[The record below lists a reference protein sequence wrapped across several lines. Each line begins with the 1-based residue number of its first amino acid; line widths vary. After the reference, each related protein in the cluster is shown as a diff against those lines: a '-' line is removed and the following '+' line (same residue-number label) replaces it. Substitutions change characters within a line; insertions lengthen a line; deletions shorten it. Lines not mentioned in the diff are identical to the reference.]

1 MKTKTLTPEQL
12 QKAALRR
19 EREIAKW
26 EKEKARP
33 KTDMYFYYL
42 IFVLTLIYATDE
54 IASQIGTLMKTEIAN
69 DLMSSFGERSVG
81 MLDLVGIVIV
91 PFQIIG
97 LAYRPLA
104 DKWGRKTFL
113 IINTFGMSI
122 ALLVI
127 FLSRNLV
134 LYFLGAC
141 MIQFFIPHDMHV
153 VYIMETAP
161 AKHRA
166 IMYSCIKF
174 IANMGVMLVPVLRRM
189 LMQDASQWRQVYL
202 IPAIVGLVCSFIAL
216 LSARETDAFI
226 DSRLRFLKMTDEER
240 AAADAAKNAEAS
252 EGGLF
257 EALKFAWKHK
267 QLKWLYISATLAN
280 LGFILTIEYQVI
292 MTYGYA
298 NNFLNHGMYP
308 TMEAALNAVSLEVIT
323 PALFLFT
330 IGSAVAQV
338 IMGFISDGWGRK
350 PAVLT
355 MATLCVASFLG
366 YYIGA
371 NQAWSPYIVGFLCGS
386 TIGSYYSTNDVM
398 IMMIGESAPTNLRSS
413 AITAQYIVVA
423 IDFAITY
430 TVVLPLAT
438 YFGNSA
444 VGIISLCALVPG
456 FVAALIALSTK
467 VSDTRGLD
475 LDTVTGCEWD

>member
-1 MKTKTLTPEQL
+1 MKAKTPEQL
-12 QKAALRR
+12 KKAALRR
-19 EREIAKW
+19 EAEIAKW
-26 EKEKARP
+26 EREKARP
-33 KTDMYFYYL
+33 KTNTYFAYL

-69 DLMSSFGERSVG
+69 DLLASFGNSSVG
-81 MLDLVGIVIV
+81 VMDMIGMVVV
-91 PFQIIG
+91 PFQILG

-104 DKWGRKTFL
+104 DKWGRKLFL

-127 FLSRNLV
+127 FLSRNLL

-166 IMYSCIKF
+166 RMYSCIKF

-189 LMQDASQWRQVYL
+189 LMQDVTQWRQVYL
-202 IPAIVGLVCSFIAL
+202 IPALVGLVCSFIAL

-226 DSRLRFLKMTDEER
+226 DARLRYLRMTDAER
-240 AAADAAKNAEAS
+240 ASAASEKKAEAS
-252 EGGLF
+252 QGGLF
-257 EALKFAWKHK
+257 QALRFAWKHK

-298 NNFLNHGMYP
+298 NNFLRNGLYP
-308 TMEAALNAVSLEVIT
+308 TMEAALNAVSLDVIT
-323 PALFLFT
+323 TALFLFT
-330 IGSAVAQV
+330 IGSACSQV
-338 IMGFISDGWGRK
+338 IMGFISDAWGRK
-350 PAVLT
+350 KAVLT
-355 MATLCVASFLG
+355 MACLCVASFLG
-366 YYIGA
+366 YYLGA
-371 NQAWSPYIVGFLCGS
+371 NLAWSPWIVGFLCGS
-386 TIGSYYSTNDVM
+386 TIGSFYSTNDVL

-430 TVVLPLAT
+430 MVALPLAA

-444 VGIISLCALVPG
+444 VGIIALCFLVPG
-456 FVAALIALSTK
+456 FLAALFTLSTRVRETK
-467 VSDTRGLD
+467 GLD

>member
-1 MKTKTLTPEQL
+1 MKATNPKR
-12 QKAALRR
+12 ALRR

-26 EKEKARP
+26 EREKARP
-33 KTDMYFYYL
+33 RGNTYLASL

-69 DLMSSFGERSVG
+69 DLLSSFGNSSVG
-81 MLDLVGIVIV
+81 VMDMIGMVVV
-91 PFQIIG
+91 PFQILG
-97 LAYRPLA
+97 LFYRPLA
-104 DKWGRKTFL
+104 DKWGRKVFL
-113 IINTFGMSI
+113 ITNTFGMSI

-127 FLSRNLV
+127 FLSNNLL

-161 AKHRA
+161 PKLRA
-166 IMYSCIKF
+166 RMYSCIKF
-174 IANMGVMLVPVLRRM
+174 VANMGVMLVPVLRRM
-189 LMQDASQWRQVYL
+189 LMQEASQWRQVYL

-216 LSARETDAFI
+216 LTAKETDAFI
-226 DSRLRFLKMTDEER
+226 DSRLRYLRMTDEDR
-240 AAADAAKNAEAS
+240 AKEAIARKAENAQ
-252 EGGLF
+252 GGLF
-257 EALKFAWKHK
+257 NALRFALKHK
-267 QLKWLYISATLAN
+267 QLRWLYISATLAN
-280 LGFILTIEYQVI
+280 LGMILTIDYQVI
-292 MTYGYA
+292 MSYGYA
-298 NNFLNHGMYP
+298 SFYLNSGAYA
-308 TMEAALNAVSLEVIT
+308 TMEAAVNAVSVNVIT
-323 PALFLFT
+323 TALFAFT
-330 IGSAVAQV
+330 IGSACAQV
-338 IMGFISDGWGRK
+338 IMGFISDGMGRK
-350 PAVLT
+350 PAVIL
-355 MATLCVASFLG
+355 MASLCVASFLG
-366 YYIGA
+366 YYAGA
-371 NQAWSPYIVGFLCGS
+371 SLAWSPYIVGFLCGS
-386 TIGSYYSTNDVM
+386 TIGSYYSTNDVL

-430 TVVLPLAT
+430 TIVLPLAT

-456 FVAALIALSTK
+456 FIAALIALCTK